1 VAARGALGEGR
12 MTPAVLLVLQLF
24 PEAASTSASKVD
36 HLYVFLL
43 LLSGFFGILIATL
56 LVTFAIRFRHNAA
69 HRYDAAKH
77 ADQRLEIVWTVVP
90 FVIAMVIF
98 GWGASLYFHLTR
110 APKDAIE
117 IQVVAK
123 RWMWKLQHLNG
134 RREINE
140 LHVPVGR
147 PVLLKM
153 TSEDVIHS
161 FYVPAFRVKMD
172 VLPRRYTTL
181 WFEPS
186 KPGKYHLFC
195 AEYCG
200 TKHSQMGGWV
210 YVMEPAQFE
219 AWLSGGS
226 STVSV
231 ADAGAGLFRGLGCAT
246 CHSSESGARG
256 PDLGGLYGTTVHL
269 EGGGTATAD
278 DAYLRESILN
288 PKAKIVAGYQ
298 PLMPTFGGLVG
309 EEGLLQLIEYL
320 KSIGPKEGKTLARA
334 EEGKARP

>member
-1 VAARGALGEGR
+1 MSA
-12 MTPAVLLVLQLF
+12 TPLLSVLQLF
-24 PEAASTSASKVD
+24 PEQASTSAAKVD
-36 HLYVFLL
+36 ALYVFLL
-43 LLSGFFGILIATL
+43 LVSGFFGLLIATL
-56 LVTFAIRFRHNAA
+56 LVTFAIRFRSTVP

-77 ADQRLEIVWTVVP
+77 ADERLEVVWTVIP
-90 FVIAMVIF
+90 FLLAMGIF
-98 GWGASLYFHLTR
+98 GWGASLYFHLVR
-110 APKDAIE
+110 PPDDAVE

-147 PVLLKM
+147 PVRLKM

-172 VLPRRYTTL
+172 VLPQRYTSL

-219 AWLSGGS
+219 QWLSGGS
-226 STVSV
+226 STVPV
-231 ADAGAGLFRGLGCAT
+231 ADAGGALFRSLGCAT
-246 CHSSESGARG
+246 CHSTESKGRG
-256 PDLGGLYGTTVHL
+256 PDLAGVYGTAVPL

-278 DAYLRESILN
+278 DAYLRESIMN
-288 PKAKIVAGYQ
+288 PKAKIVAGY
-298 PLMPTFGGLVG
+298 PNLMPTFGGLVG
-309 EEGLLQLIEYL
+309 EEGLLQLIEYI
-320 KSIGPKEGKTLARA
+320 KSIGPKEGQPAGGIA
-334 EEGKARP
+334 EGKARP

>member
-1 VAARGALGEGR
+1 MR
-12 MTPAVLLVLQLF
+12 PILLVLDLF

-36 HLYVFLL
+36 HLYIFLL
-43 LLSGFFGILIATL
+43 LLSGFFGLLIATL
-56 LVTFAIRFRHNAA
+56 LITFAIRFRAGA
-69 HRYDAAKH
+69 PHRYDAAKH
-77 ADQRLEIVWTVVP
+77 ANEKLEIVWTVIP
-90 FVIAMVIF
+90 FLLAMVIF
-98 GWGASLYFHLTR
+98 GWGASLYFHLFR
-110 APKDAIE
+110 APDDAVE

-147 PVLLKM
+147 PVRLKM

-172 VLPRRYTTL
+172 VLPRRYTSL

-226 STVSV
+226 STVPV
-231 ADAGAGLFRGLGCAT
+231 ADAGAALFRSLGCAT

-256 PDLGGLYGTTVHL
+256 PDLIGLYGTAVKL

-278 DAYLRESILN
+278 DAYLRESILE
-288 PKAKIVAGYQ
+288 PKAKVVAGYT

-320 KSIGPKEGKTLARA
+320 KTIGPKEGAPVARA